1 MPPVAF
7 DATAPQHDSSLFLEE
22 AVQGQLVVGR
32 LGRHTFDTF
41 EILEQAGLLVARPMD
56 VTSDDDGAGRGRNAC
71 VRTLQ
76 QFRWVHLLD
85 DL

>member
-1 MPPVAF
+1 MVF
-7 DATAPQHDSSLFLEE
+7 DATAPQPDSSLFLEE
-22 AVQGQLVVGR
+22 AAQGQLLVGR
-32 LGRHTFDTF
+32 LGRHTF